1 MVRPSQRREMVRT
14 AVTTE
19 RTAIQHAC
27 TTFAVSETCYRY
39 AATRPA
45 EDDVIADWLLRLTTA
60 PRNGG
65 FGPSWPHSGF
75 DVHTAVWVSEDDR
88 TFATQLA
95 RYCARNPVALER
107 LTYERTA
114 KVGPADA
121 PNHTASRPV
130 GARRSRRRRGPDALD
145 AHDDTRHTSHSSME
159 IPILKSAGNKHAA
172 HGDIVLL
179 REMNHVTPSLA
190 GGRDEPIPYEMSMED
205 VQVSDRG
212 SFLFAV
218 PGTDTAGARVSAYV
232 TWFRNDSTRR
242 YANTPAISH
251 RLPNSPHV
259 AQRGAAEGP
268 VVAQAPLSFQLHSGY
283 YSV

>member
-1 MVRPSQRREMVRT
+1 MVRPSQRGEMVRT

-19 RTAIQHAC
+19 RTTTQHAC

-39 AATRPA
+39 AATQ
-45 EDDVIADWLLRLTTA
+45 
-60 PRNGG
+60 RNWG

-75 DVHTAVWVSEDDR
+75 RVHTAVWVSEDAR

-95 RYCARNPVALER
+95 RYCARNPVA
-107 LTYERTA
+107 
-114 KVGPADA
+114 
-121 PNHTASRPV
+121 
-130 GARRSRRRRGPDALD
+130 
-145 AHDDTRHTSHSSME
+145 HDDTRHTSHSSIE
-159 IPILKSAGNKHAA
+159 IPILKSAVNKHAA

-179 REMNHVTPSLA
+179 RELNHVTPSLA
-190 GGRDEPIPYEMSMED
+190 GGRNEPIPFDMSLED

-212 SFLFAV
+212 SFLVAL

-242 YANTPAISH
+242 YANIPAISH

-268 VVAQAPLSFQLHSGY
+268 VVDQAPLSFQLHSGY